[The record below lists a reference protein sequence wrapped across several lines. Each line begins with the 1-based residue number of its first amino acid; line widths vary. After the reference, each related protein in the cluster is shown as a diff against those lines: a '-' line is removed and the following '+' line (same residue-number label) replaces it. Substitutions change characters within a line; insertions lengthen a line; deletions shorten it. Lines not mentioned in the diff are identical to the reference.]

1 MTPGASPTD
10 QPLGSPAPGPSA
22 RAPSLITGVTGQDG
36 SILAE
41 LLLAEGREVV
51 GVVRPG
57 SPPHPSVPTV
67 EADLLDAPALRAAIV
82 DAAPAEV
89 FHLAAPAFVPASW
102 DDPAGT
108 MAAIAGAT
116 AVVLGA
122 AREVGA
128 RVLVASSAE
137 IFRASGV
144 SPQREDTPP
153 RPASPYGVAKLAAH
167 ELCGVLRSRGLFAC
181 SIVAYNH
188 ESPRRPERYV
198 TRTLSRGAAAVKLG
212 LEKEVLVGD
221 LEARRDWLHA
231 SDVVR
236 GMVLALR
243 HSEPGDYVLASGV
256 ARTVREFA
264 DAAFGV
270 VGLEAAP
277 YLRVD
282 ESLVRPPETTVACGD
297 ASRAR
302 DVLGWEPRIGF
313 EAMVREMVE
322 ADLHRLSGHSEG

>member
-1 MTPGASPTD
+1 MAD
-10 QPLGSPAPGPSA
+10 RK
-22 RAPSLITGVTGQDG
+22 RALITGVTGQDG
-36 SILAE
+36 SLLAE

-57 SPPHPSVPTV
+57 RQAPAGVRAV
-67 EADLLDAPALRAAIV
+67 EADLLDPAGVRRAV
-82 DAAPAEV
+82 LEAAPEEV

-102 DDPAGT
+102 ERPCET
-108 MAAIAGAT
+108 VAAIAGGT
-116 AVVLGA
+116 AAVLEA

-128 RVLVASSAE
+128 RVLVAGSAAMFE
-137 IFRASGV
+137 GSGV

-153 RPASPYGVAKLAAH
+153 APRSPYGVAKLAAH
-167 ELCGVLRSRGLFAC
+167 QLTGVLRSRGLFAC
-181 SIVAYNH
+181 SAIAYNH

-198 TRTLSRGAAAVKLG
+198 TRKLARAAAAISLG
-212 LEKEVLVGD
+212 GEREVPVGD
-221 LEARRDWLHA
+221 LDARRDWLHA

-243 HSEPGDYVLASGV
+243 HDEPGDYVLASGV

-264 DAAFGV
+264 EAAFAA

-277 YLRVD
+277 HLRVD
-282 ESLVRPPETTVACGD
+282 PDLVRPPEETVVCGD

-302 DVLGWEPRIGF
+302 EVLGWEPRVSF
-313 EAMVREMVE
+313 EALVREMVG
-322 ADLHRLSGHSEG
+322 ADLDRLSGQTGA